1 MNAFERIS
9 QRLPM
14 SLMYRGS
21 SSLVCALVLVVL
33 SASAPSASELLAADR
48 SEVSS
53 EAASRNED
61 SAHAPA
67 WDEVV
72 LELAA
77 QKNYE
82 AIVKFLAYRQQVDAD
97 PVAGMLSVYVQ
108 DETNYGYANYNI
120 RRASK
125 RPFRVYPLVPAA
137 AYRDT
142 VERHIPLASFRD
154 VDDERFLELPTSL
167 RTMFIELQE
176 ERRKLDRKLET
187 DPDKLFA
194 PIRLSAQVVHR
205 QVPEL
210 DEERLWFIGSHYL
223 QTARIES
230 YVFEVMIPGGLY
242 QIELEFEDI
251 PQQAIVLCR
260 AANENML
267 PKVSDAV
274 KQIAPWEG
282 AGDESRIFTPLNA
295 RYAFYGLKNNTNDTL
310 SVLWD
315 KKNKRIASLA
325 TAYGM
330 SFGSEEIVYDEH
342 YLLKQG
348 EQGYLLRVS
357 KGYVQLVWEE
367 DGRLNEYELGN
378 LLSPD
383 I

>member
-1 MNAFERIS
+1 
-9 QRLPM
+9 
-14 SLMYRGS
+14 
-21 SSLVCALVLVVL
+21 
-33 SASAPSASELLAADR
+33 
-48 SEVSS
+48 
-53 EAASRNED
+53 
-61 SAHAPA
+61 
-67 WDEVV
+67 
-72 LELAA
+72 
-77 QKNYE
+77 
-82 AIVKFLAYRQQVDAD
+82 
-97 PVAGMLSVYVQ
+97 
-108 DETNYGYANYNI
+108 
-120 RRASK
+120 
-125 RPFRVYPLVPAA
+125 
-137 AYRDT
+137 
-142 VERHIPLASFRD
+142 
-154 VDDERFLELPTSL
+154 
-167 RTMFIELQE
+167 
-176 ERRKLDRKLET
+176 
-187 DPDKLFA
+187 
-194 PIRLSAQVVHR
+194 
-205 QVPEL
+205 
-210 DEERLWFIGSHYL
+210 
-223 QTARIES
+223 
-230 YVFEVMIPGGLY
+230 MIPGGLY

-295 RYAFYGLKNNTNDTL
+295 RYAFYGLKNNTNDRL

-330 SFGSEEIVYDEH
+330 SLGNEEIVYDEH

-378 LLSPD
+378 VLYPD